1 MTIKPLIPVED
12 TSQTISRLK
21 RARTSAPLA
30 PNSAS
35 KVQIF
40 RHDGDPSRV
49 DSAKVGILKQPN
61 KVGLCSLLE
70 CQYGLTLEADVLLEL
85 SRDFSHE
92 TLEGKPADE

>member
-49 DSAKVGILKQPN
+49 DILKQPN